1 MRLPTSEEDRLSF
14 VRSFYRNNRRLPSY
28 SEMLSL
34 FRLSSKNAIFKIVN
48 RWIEIGLL
56 ERREKKLSPTSK
68 FFSVPFLGVI
78 KAGFPVI
85 SDEHKHYLSLEEYL
99 IEDPNATF
107 LLKVSGDSMIDAGI
121 YEGDIVVIER
131 KKEARAGDI
140 VLAQIDRE
148 WTLKY
153 YQLDP
158 IKKSMYLRAAN
169 MNYPPFYPKSELQ
182 IHGIVRAVV
191 RKLN

>member
-1 MRLPTSEEDRLSF
+1 MRLPNTDIERLGT
-14 VRSFYRNNRRLPSY
+14 VRKFYRKTRRLPSY
-28 SEMLSL
+28 SEMLKL
-34 FRLSSKNAIFKIVN
+34 FDLSSKNAIFKIVK
-48 RWIEIGLL
+48 RWIQEGLL
-56 ERREKKLSPTSK
+56 EKKDQKLAPTSK
-68 FFSVPFLGVI
+68 FFSLPFLGVI
-78 KAGFPVI
+78 IAGFPVI
-85 SDEHKHYLSLEEYL
+85 SEEDKNYLSLEEYL

-131 KKEARAGDI
+131 KKEARSGDI

-148 WTLKY
+148 WTLKI
-153 YQLDP
+153 YQLDT
-158 IKKSMYLRAAN
+158 KKQITYLLAAN
-169 MNYPPFYPKSELQ
+169 TAYPPFYPKTELQ